1 MGEFVSMK
9 RCLVWAIF
17 LSFIFLSSFF
27 CARAWSNESVLTKG
41 VIGDRIASQETAA
54 LEALAEAR
62 ESYKKSKNLVP
73 LLKAMHRLAFIES
86 ALGKNAESNK
96 LCREAIG
103 MVKSVYGESNVW
115 EGEFLKYMGRN
126 FSRFSRFK
134 EALDCYRKELAIYKK
149 VFGEDSPKLVG
160 VMSSIGSLFAMQ
172 GRYKEAE
179 PWLRQAMQA
188 SGKLKDQGSV
198 AAIGASS
205 DMALLLLTQGR
216 LDESERLFSKVRD
229 AIMDSYG
236 KQDPRYAMCMNSL
249 GEIYLKKGS
258 GENFQVTFAKEGR
271 FKQVGK
277 NQFLELNFGETISVI
292 NDKITNFKFKK
303 TDFNLSNFE
312 DNTTTYKKTQEVA
325 TLDLIK
331 CYHNLMNLK
340 FLKIDDNFQVE
351 NCRSDN
357 IDNIIKELYKRIII
371 PLYIP
376 VLILISLML
385 IFKSKENINYSK
397 YRILIF
403 LIGFVT
409 IIISEMTIRLINED
423 FIKNLKIFVIPI
435 ILVIILYLNY
445 LIKFKSMRIL
455 K

>member
-1 MGEFVSMK
+1 MK
-9 RCLVWAIF
+9 KILFRKFLYDCLVFFLITLFSTGVIIWVFQAVNFLDIIVEDGRNYLVYLNFSLLNFPKVISKLLPFVLF
-17 LSFIFLSSFF
+17 LSFLYVIGKYELRNELIIFWNFGINKIDLINFFIKFSFLIMLFQIFLTTIIVPKSQDLARSFLRDSSYNYLENFIKPKIF
-27 CARAWSNESVLTKG
+27 NDAVKDLTIYSN
-41 VIGDRIASQETAA
+41 
-54 LEALAEAR
+54 
-62 ESYKKSKNLVP
+62 SKDEFGNL
-73 LLKAMHRLAFIES
+73 
-86 ALGKNAESNK
+86 
-96 LCREAIG
+96 
-103 MVKSVYGESNVW
+103 
-115 EGEFLKYMGRN
+115 
-126 FSRFSRFK
+126 
-134 EALDCYRKELAIYKK
+134 
-149 VFGEDSPKLVG
+149 
-160 VMSSIGSLFAMQ
+160 
-172 GRYKEAE
+172 
-179 PWLRQAMQA
+179 
-188 SGKLKDQGSV
+188 
-198 AAIGASS
+198 
-205 DMALLLLTQGR
+205 
-216 LDESERLFSKVRD
+216 
-229 AIMDSYG
+229 
-236 KQDPRYAMCMNSL
+236 KQ
-249 GEIYLKKGS
+249 IYLKKGS
-258 GENFQVTFAKEGR
+258 GKNFQITFAKEGK

-340 FLKIDDNFQVE
+340 FLKIDDDFQVE
-351 NCRSDN
+351 NCRLDN
-357 IDNIIKELYKRIII
+357 IDNIIKELYKRIVI

-423 FIKNLKIFVIPI
+423 FLKNLKFFIFPI
-435 ILVIILYLNY
+435 LLIISLYLNY
-445 LIKFKSMRIL
+445 LIKFKDKRVL